1 MSESRN
7 ARRVHIIAKKKKK
20 KKKPVIL
27 QGTGGR
33 SYVLTNYVMI
43 FIQTKKI

>member
-7 ARRVHIIAKKKKK
+7 ARRVHIIAKIK